1 METVLQIVQVI
12 ALISLTALCVYLI
25 VVLSRLRR
33 DLSDFAQRSKPV
45 LENLAFITEKLKS
58 TAQKIDDHVDIVKSS
73 LTSLK
78 NVADNVLVLEE
89 RVQQRLEEP
98 ILQVASIIGAIVSSL
113 GVFFERFRP
122 RS

>member
-1 METVLQIVQVI
+1 METVLQLVQLI

-25 VVLSRLRR
+25 VILSRLRR
-33 DLSDFAQRSKPV
+33 DLADFSQRSKPV

-58 TAQKIDDHVDIVKSS
+58 TAQKIDDHVDIVKGS
-73 LTSLK
+73 LNSLK
-78 NVADNVLVLEE
+78 NVADNVLMLEE

-98 ILQVASIIGAIVSSL
+98 ILQVASIIGAIVSSV

>member
-1 METVLQIVQVI
+1 METVLQLVQVI
-12 ALISLTALCVYLI
+12 ALTSLTVLCIYLVI
-25 VVLSRLRR
+25 VLSSLRR
-33 DLSDFAQRSKPV
+33 DLADFAQRSKPV
-45 LENLAFITEKLKS
+45 LENLAFITEKLRS

-98 ILQVASIIGAIVSSL
+98 ILQVASIIGTIVSSV

-122 RS
+122 RD